1 MTSLQQLDK
10 ATSDVAQ
17 ALFSAFADQTW
28 SSLRY
33 AARWTPAGDIGAD
46 DFWLVNSGKELQTLP
61 ELAASLRVS
70 DAARRHWQ
78 LTQDLGQPRWYRMTV
93 TVERDGR
100 FSADF
105 DYQDRYTTGDI
116 MRSA

>member
-10 ATSDVAQ
+10 ATSDVAA
-17 ALFSAFADQTW
+17 ALFAAFADTGW

-33 AARWTPAGDIGAD
+33 AARWTPAGDVGAD
-46 DFWLVNSGKELQTLP
+46 DFWRVDNGKEVQTLP
-61 ELAASLRVS
+61 ELSASLRVS
-70 DAARRHWQ
+70 DAAKRHWQ

-93 TVERDGR
+93 IVGRDGR

-105 DYQDRYTTGDI
+105 DYQDQYSTGDI
-116 MRSA
+116 MRPA